1 MLKKA
6 KNNLFLCTL
15 RRTLIWSKHKE
26 TFILSLRPNFQTRLF
41 SPCYFPKKSQASKE
55 LPRGEKTG
63 HECQT
68 QLVAAAKATEK
79 LREKG
84 IFILVEEAK
93 KKEAEDGG
101 CFSISTLASVYSAEN
116 PPKSSFQTAV
126 FSASKDFLEI
136 TMFEN
141 PSKKSRVVF

>member
-1 MLKKA
+1 MPNTVSSSSKSNRETERKG
-6 KNNLFLCTL
+6 NFHTG
-15 RRTLIWSKHKE
+15 RRSK
-26 TFILSLRPNFQTRLF
+26 
-41 SPCYFPKKSQASKE
+41 
-55 LPRGEKTG
+55 
-63 HECQT
+63 
-68 QLVAAAKATEK
+68 
-79 LREKG
+79 
-84 IFILVEEAK
+84 K